1 MTLFFV
7 FFSLFSSLA
16 LLSSILVVLSK
27 NPIFSVLFL
36 VLSFCNVSALFFLLG
51 LEFLPITFMVVYV
64 GAIAVLFLF
73 VLMMLNIKLSE
84 LKAQDASFLP
94 VTLLLSF
101 VFISEIFIMVRL
113 EFLPVNFSFCQ
124 TDFILDFYSSNIS
137 FINSSLFYTSENNM
151 QSIGHI
157 LFVDYWF
164 QFVTVGYILFF
175 AMVAVIVLTLQK
187 TFISKSQN
195 VYSQVLRDFNS
206 CVLLYS

>member
-157 LFVDYWF
+157 LFVDY
-164 QFVTVGYILFF
+164 
-175 AMVAVIVLTLQK
+175 
-187 TFISKSQN
+187 
-195 VYSQVLRDFNS
+195 
-206 CVLLYS
+206 

>member
-1 MTLFFV
+1 
-7 FFSLFSSLA
+7 
-16 LLSSILVVLSK
+16 
-27 NPIFSVLFL
+27 
-36 VLSFCNVSALFFLLG
+36 
-51 LEFLPITFMVVYV
+51 
-64 GAIAVLFLF
+64 
-73 VLMMLNIKLSE
+73 
-84 LKAQDASFLP
+84 
-94 VTLLLSF
+94 LLSF

-175 AMVAVIVLTLQK
+175 AMVSVIVLTLQK
-187 TFISKSQN
+187 TFISKAQN